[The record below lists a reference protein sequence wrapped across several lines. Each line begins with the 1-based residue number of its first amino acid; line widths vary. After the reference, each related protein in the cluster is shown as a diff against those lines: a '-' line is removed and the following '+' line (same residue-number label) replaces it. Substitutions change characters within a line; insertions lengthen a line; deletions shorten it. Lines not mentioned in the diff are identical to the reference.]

1 MPRSI
6 SVKDGGV
13 IKQATQVYVKDAGV
27 WKNPIAIYIKQ
38 GGVWSQVYPY
48 DNPVGA
54 FGGSAF
60 SEVPF
65 DGSSM
70 GG

>member
-1 MPRSI
+1 MPLSI

-13 IKQATQVYVKDAGV
+13 IKLVTQVYVKDAGV
-27 WKNPIAIYIKQ
+27 WKNPVAIYIKQ
-38 GGVWSQVYPY
+38 SGVWSQVYPY
-48 DNPVGA
+48 GSFGTFSGA
-54 FGGSAF
+54 AF

>member
-13 IKQATQVYVKDAGV
+13 IKQATQVYVNDAGV

-38 GGVWSQVYPY
+38 GGAWSQVYNNQAGP
-48 DNPVGA
+48 
-54 FGGSAF
+54 FGGAAF
-60 SEVPF
+60 SEIPF
-65 DGSSM
+65 SGSSM
-70 GG
+70 

>member
-13 IKQATQVYVKDAGV
+13 IKTVTQVYVKDAGV

-38 GGVWSQVYPY
+38 SGVWSQVYPSN
-48 DNPVGA
+48 NPSGTFSGA
-54 FGGSAF
+54 TF

-65 DGSSM
+65 SGSYSEN
-70 GG
+70 